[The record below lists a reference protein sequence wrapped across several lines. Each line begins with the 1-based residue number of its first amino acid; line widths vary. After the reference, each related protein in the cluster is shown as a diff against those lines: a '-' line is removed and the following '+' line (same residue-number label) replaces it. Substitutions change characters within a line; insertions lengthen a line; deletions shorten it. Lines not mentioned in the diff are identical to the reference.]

1 MYFVHVRVSRRVI
14 GQDDRFCQGGHVS
27 EREAMPEIITKE
39 GVSRR
44 KAMFRKERIESV
56 WVVRMG
62 NAFKN

>member
-1 MYFVHVRVSRRVI
+1 M
-14 GQDDRFCQGGHVS
+14 S

-39 GVSRR
+39 RVSRR
-44 KAMFRKERIESV
+44 KAVFREEKIESV